1 MNFKKFKLNSI
12 RTKLVISLISIC
24 LIPLIISG
32 AISYVESKSILS
44 KKLSLTS
51 SQSLLQIEN
60 GLTNY
65 FTGFSDIVSLTANN
79 PSIVNID
86 TDNNTELILETLKG
100 IKESDK
106 DILGVYY
113 GTSSGKFTIY
123 PNAKMPDGYDSTKR
137 DWYKQALNNKGKVII
152 TSPYKDAATGNNVV
166 TLAKTVEK
174 NGQVV
179 GVIGMDCSLITL
191 SQKISSQKIGTTGY
205 VFISDISGTILAHP
219 QKEFIGTKEASN
231 LSFWNK
237 IKSEDN
243 GFINYTYNGT
253 KKFGVYETNK
263 LTGWKLVACLNETEL
278 SNDTM
283 AILKITSLII
293 LVMALLS
300 IGLSL
305 LLSKGIS
312 NNIKSLKNVFAKASN
327 GDLTVSIA
335 STTKDEF
342 KDLAE
347 SFNLMM
353 KNISDLITSVTKSSE
368 IVLDTSSNLAN
379 ISEEVTASITEVS
392 KAIEEV
398 SLGATEQAQ
407 NAQKGASEME
417 NLSDKLDKINI
428 SSNEMDEI
436 SKGTKEL
443 SSKGL
448 SMIHTLVEKSDKTK
462 TTTKSV
468 NDIIYAMNESAKQI
482 NIISETISDI
492 TAQTNLLSLNAS
504 IESARA
510 GEAGKGFA
518 VVAEE
523 IRTLAEQ
530 SQSSTKKIKEI
541 IAAIQKKSETAVS
554 AINSTEAAVNDQYL
568 AVNKTEEIFNNILKS
583 IETMITK
590 VDEVK
595 MLIVDTNDKKQS
607 TLAEI
612 ENISSISEQT
622 ASASEEVTASTEEIT
637 ATMEDFTQHS
647 NKLQMLAKQ
656 LETQI
661 TKFKVK

>member
-1 MNFKKFKLNSI
+1 MNLKKFKLNSI

-32 AISYVESKSILS
+32 AVSYVKSKSILN

-86 TDNNTELILETLKG
+86 TDNNTQIISKTLKG
-100 IKESDK
+100 IQESDK

-137 DWYKQALNNKGKVII
+137 DWYKQALNDKGKVII
-152 TSPYKDAATGNNVV
+152 TPPYKDAATGNNVV

-174 NGQVV
+174 NGQIV

-219 QKEFIGTKEASN
+219 HKEFIGTKEASN

-237 IKSEDN
+237 VKSEDN

-283 AILKITSLII
+283 AILQITSLII

-312 NNIKSLKNVFAKASN
+312 NNIKSLKHVFAKASN
-327 GDLTVSIA
+327 GDLTVSIT

-353 KNISDLITSVTKSSE
+353 KNISELITSVTKSSE

-428 SSNEMDEI
+428 SSNEMDKI
-436 SKGTKEL
+436 SKDTKEL

-622 ASASEEVTASTEEIT
+622 ASASQEVTASTEEIT

-661 TKFKVK
+661 TKFKVN

>member
-1 MNFKKFKLNSI
+1 MNLKNFKLNRI

-32 AISYVESKSILS
+32 AVSYVESKSILS

-86 TDNNTELILETLKG
+86 TDNNTQIISETLKG
-100 IKESDK
+100 IQESDK

-152 TSPYKDAATGNNVV
+152 TPPYKDAATGNNVV

-174 NGQVV
+174 NGQIV

-219 QKEFIGTKEASN
+219 HKEFIGTKEASN

-237 IKSEDN
+237 VKSEDN

-283 AILKITSLII
+283 AILQITSLII
-293 LVMALLS
+293 LIMALLS
-300 IGLSL
+300 IVLSL

-312 NNIKSLKNVFAKASN
+312 NNIKSLKHVFSKASN
-327 GDLTVSIA
+327 GDLTVSIT

-353 KNISDLITSVTKSSE
+353 KNISELITSVTKSSE

-428 SSNEMDEI
+428 SSNEMDKI
-436 SKGTKEL
+436 SKDTKEL

-530 SQSSTKKIKEI
+530 SQSSTEKIKEI
-541 IAAIQKKSETAVS
+541 IADIQKKSETAVS
-554 AINSTEAAVNDQYL
+554 AINSTEAAVSDQYL
-568 AVNKTEEIFNNILKS
+568 AVNKSEEIFNNILKS

-595 MLIVDTNDKKQS
+595 ISIIDINDKKQS
-607 TLAEI
+607 TVAEI

-622 ASASEEVTASTEEIT
+622 ASASQQVTASTEEIT

-661 TKFKVK
+661 TKFKVN

>member
-1 MNFKKFKLNSI
+1 
-12 RTKLVISLISIC
+12 
-24 LIPLIISG
+24 
-32 AISYVESKSILS
+32 
-44 KKLSLTS
+44 
-51 SQSLLQIEN
+51 
-60 GLTNY
+60 
-65 FTGFSDIVSLTANN
+65 
-79 PSIVNID
+79 
-86 TDNNTELILETLKG
+86 
-100 IKESDK
+100 
-106 DILGVYY
+106 
-113 GTSSGKFTIY
+113 
-123 PNAKMPDGYDSTKR
+123 MPDGYDSTKR

-152 TSPYKDAATGNNVV
+152 TPPYKDAATGNNVV

-174 NGQVV
+174 NGQIV

-219 QKEFIGTKEASN
+219 HKEFIGTKEASN

-237 IKSEDN
+237 VKSEDN

-283 AILKITSLII
+283 AILQITSLII
-293 LVMALLS
+293 LIMALLS

-312 NNIKSLKNVFAKASN
+312 NNIKSLKHVFSKASN
-327 GDLTVSIA
+327 GDLTVSIT

-353 KNISDLITSVTKSSE
+353 KNISELITSVTKSSE

-428 SSNEMDEI
+428 SSNEMDKI
-436 SKGTKEL
+436 SKDTKEL

-530 SQSSTKKIKEI
+530 SQSSTEKIKEI
-541 IAAIQKKSETAVS
+541 IADIQKKSETAVS
-554 AINSTEAAVNDQYL
+554 AINSTEAAVSDQYL
-568 AVNKTEEIFNNILKS
+568 AVNKSEDIFNNILKS

-595 MLIVDTNDKKQS
+595 ISIIDINDKKQS
-607 TLAEI
+607 AVAEI

-622 ASASEEVTASTEEIT
+622 ASASQQVTASTEEIT

-661 TKFKVK
+661 TKFKVN

>member
-1 MNFKKFKLNSI
+1 MNFKNFKLNSI

-32 AISYVESKSILS
+32 AISYVESKSILN

-51 SQSLLQIEN
+51 SQALLQIEN

-65 FTGFSDIVSLTANN
+65 FNGFSDIVSLTAAN
-79 PSIVNID
+79 PGIINAD
-86 TDNNTELILETLKG
+86 TDNNTGIISEILKG

-123 PNAKMPDGYDSTKR
+123 PNTKMPDGYDATKR
-137 DWYKQALNNKGKVII
+137 DWYKQALDNKGKVII
-152 TSPYKDAATGNNVV
+152 TPPYKDAATGNNVV
-166 TLAKTVEK
+166 ALAKTVEK

-179 GVIGMDCSLITL
+179 GVIAMNCSLTTL
-191 SQKISSQKIGTTGY
+191 SQKISSQKIGSTGY
-205 VFISDISGTILAHP
+205 VFVADASDTILAHP
-219 QKEFIGTKEASN
+219 TKELIGTKESSK
-231 LSFWNK
+231 LPFWNK
-237 IKSEDN
+237 VKSEDN
-243 GFINYTYNGT
+243 GFVNYTYNGT
-253 KKFGVYETNK
+253 KKFGVYKTNK
-263 LTGWKLVACLNETEL
+263 LTGWKLIACLNETEL
-278 SNDTM
+278 STDTM
-283 AILKITSLII
+283 AILQITSLII
-293 LVMALLS
+293 LVMALLGV
-300 IGLSL
+300 GLSL

-312 NNIKSLKNVFAKASN
+312 NNIKSLKDVFAKASN
-327 GDLTVSIA
+327 GDLTVSIT

-347 SFNLMM
+347 SFNLMV
-353 KNISDLITSVTKSSE
+353 KNISELINNVTNSSE
-368 IVLDTSSNLAN
+368 TVLDTSTSLAN
-379 ISEEVTASITEVS
+379 MSEEVTASITEVS

-407 NAQKGASEME
+407 NAQKGASEMDD
-417 NLSDKLDKINI
+417 LSTRLDKINI
-428 SSNEMDEI
+428 SSKEMDKI
-436 SKGTKEL
+436 SKDTKEL
-443 SSKGL
+443 SSEGL
-448 SMIHTLVEKSDKTK
+448 SMIDTLIEKSDKAK
-462 TTTKSV
+462 IATKSV
-468 NDIIYAMNESAKQI
+468 NDVIRAMNESAKQI

-492 TAQTNLLSLNAS
+492 TSQTNLLSLNAS

-518 VVAEE
+518 VVSEE

-530 SQSSTKKIKEI
+530 SQISTEKIKEI
-541 IAAIQKKSETAVS
+541 IASIQKKSETAVS

-568 AVNKTEEIFNNILKS
+568 AVNKTQEIFSSILKS
-583 IETMITK
+583 IEMMITK

-595 MLIVDTNDKKQS
+595 MSIVDINDKKQS
-607 TLAEI
+607 TVAEI

-622 ASASEEVTASTEEIT
+622 ASASQEVTASTEEIT
-637 ATMEDFTQHS
+637 ATMENFTQHS
-647 NKLQMLAKQ
+647 NELQMLAKQ

-661 TKFKVK
+661 TKFKVN

>member
-1 MNFKKFKLNSI
+1 MNFKNFKLNSI

-32 AISYVESKSILS
+32 AVSYVESKSILN

-51 SQSLLQIEN
+51 SQSILQIEN

-65 FTGFSDIVSLTANN
+65 FNGFSDIVSLTASN
-79 PSIVNID
+79 PGIVNVD
-86 TDNNTELILETLKG
+86 TDNNTGIVSEILKG
-100 IKESDK
+100 VKESDK

-123 PNAKMPDGYDSTKR
+123 PNAKMPDGYDATKR
-137 DWYKQALNNKGKVII
+137 DWYKQALDNKGKVII
-152 TSPYKDAATGNNVV
+152 TPPYKDAATGNSVV

-179 GVIGMDCSLITL
+179 GVIGLDCSLTTL

-219 QKEFIGTKEASN
+219 NKELVGTKEAAN
-231 LSFWNK
+231 LSFWDK
-237 IKSEDN
+237 VKSEN
-243 GFINYTYNGT
+243 SGFINYTYNGA
-253 KKFGVYETNK
+253 KKFGVYKTNEF
-263 LTGWKLVACLNETEL
+263 TGWKLVACLNETEL
-278 SNDTM
+278 SSDTM
-283 AILKITSLII
+283 AILQITSLIT
-293 LVMALLS
+293 LVMVLFAV
-300 IGLSL
+300 GLSL
-305 LLSKGIS
+305 LLSKGIA
-312 NNIKSLKNVFAKASN
+312 NNIKKLKDVFARASN
-327 GDLTVSIA
+327 GDLTVSITA
-335 STTKDEF
+335 TTKDEF

-353 KNISDLITSVTKSSE
+353 RNISELINNVTNSSKT
-368 IVLDTSSNLAN
+368 VLDTSSSLAN
-379 ISEEVTASITEVS
+379 MSEEVTSSITEVS

-417 NLSDKLDKINI
+417 DLSARLDKINI
-428 SSNEMDEI
+428 SSKEMDEI
-436 SKGTKEL
+436 SKDTKEL
-443 SSKGL
+443 GSKGL
-448 SMIHTLVEKSDKTK
+448 SMIDTLIEKSDKAK
-462 TTTKSV
+462 IATKSV
-468 NDIIYAMNESAKQI
+468 NDVISAMNESSKQI

-492 TAQTNLLSLNAS
+492 TSQTNLLSLNAS

-530 SQSSTKKIKEI
+530 SQSSTEEIKKI

-568 AVNKTEEIFNNILKS
+568 AVNKTQEIFNNILKS
-583 IETMITK
+583 IETMIVK

-595 MLIVDTNDKKQS
+595 MSIVDINDKKQS
-607 TLAEI
+607 TVAEI

-622 ASASEEVTASTEEIT
+622 ASASQEVTASTEEIT
-637 ATMEDFTQHS
+637 ATMENFTQHS

-661 TKFKVK
+661 TKFKVN

>member
-1 MNFKKFKLNSI
+1 MNFKNFKLNSI

-32 AISYVESKSILS
+32 SVSYMESKSILN

-51 SQSLLQIEN
+51 SQSLLEIEN

-65 FTGFSDIVSLTANN
+65 FNGFSDIVSLTASN
-79 PSIVNID
+79 PGIVNVD
-86 TDNNTELILETLKG
+86 TDNNTGIVSEILKG
-100 IKESDK
+100 VKESDK

-123 PNAKMPDGYDSTKR
+123 PNVKMPDGYDATKR
-137 DWYKQALNNKGKVII
+137 DWYKQALDNKGKVII
-152 TSPYKDAATGNNVV
+152 TPPYKDAATGNSVV

-205 VFISDISGTILAHP
+205 MFIADTSGTVLAHP
-219 QKEFIGTKEASN
+219 TKELIGTKEATN
-231 LSFWNK
+231 LSFWDK
-237 IKSEDN
+237 VKSEN
-243 GFINYTYNGT
+243 SGFINYTYNGS
-253 KKFGVYETNK
+253 KKFGVYKTNE

-278 SNDTM
+278 SSDTM
-283 AILKITSLII
+283 AILQITSLII
-293 LVMALLS
+293 LVMALLAV
-300 IGLSL
+300 GLSL

-312 NNIKSLKNVFAKASN
+312 NNIKRLKDVFAKASN
-327 GDLTVSIA
+327 GDLTVSIT

-353 KNISDLITSVTKSSE
+353 KNISELINNVTSSSE
-368 IVLDTSSNLAN
+368 TVLDTSTILAN

-417 NLSDKLDKINI
+417 DLSARLDKINV
-428 SSNEMDEI
+428 SSKEMDKI
-436 SKGTKEL
+436 SKDTKEL
-443 SSKGL
+443 GSKGL
-448 SMIHTLVEKSDKTK
+448 SLIDTLIEKSDKAK
-462 TTTKSV
+462 IATKSV
-468 NDIIYAMNESAKQI
+468 NHVIRAMNESAKQI
-482 NIISETISDI
+482 SLISETISDI
-492 TAQTNLLSLNAS
+492 TSQTNLLSLNAS

-530 SQSSTKKIKEI
+530 SQSSTEKIKEI

-595 MLIVDTNDKKQS
+595 MSIVDINDKKQS
-607 TLAEI
+607 TVAEI

-622 ASASEEVTASTEEIT
+622 ASASQEVTASTEEIT

-647 NKLQMLAKQ
+647 NELQMLAKQ

-661 TKFKVK
+661 TKFKVN